1 MNLEC
6 WYLYTFSR
14 SDIKISPEQ
23 ITDKKGVESD
33 SDPDQTIEIL
43 MQDLDPETMGIF
55 HKEKFASAHEA
66 TLVRRLIKYFKS
78 SS

>member
-14 SDIKISPEQ
+14 SDIKISPQ
-23 ITDKKGVESD
+23 LITDEKNVD

-43 MQDLDPETMGIF
+43 MQDLDPETMSIF
-55 HKEKFASAHEA
+55 YKNKFNDANGA
-66 TLVRRLIKYFKS
+66 TVV
-78 SS
+78 

>member
-14 SDIKISPEQ
+14 SDIKISPQ
-23 ITDKKGVESD
+23 LITDEKNVD

-43 MQDLDPETMGIF
+43 MQDLDPETMSIF
-55 HKEKFASAHEA
+55 YKNKFNDANGA
-66 TLVRRLIKYFKS
+66 TVVWGYILND
-78 SS
+78 

>member
-14 SDIKISPEQ
+14 SDIKITPQLISDE
-23 ITDKKGVESD
+23 KNVD

-43 MQDLDPETMGIF
+43 MQDLDPETMSIF
-55 HKEKFASAHEA
+55 YKNKFNDANGA
-66 TLVRRLIKYFKS
+66 TVV
-78 SS
+78 